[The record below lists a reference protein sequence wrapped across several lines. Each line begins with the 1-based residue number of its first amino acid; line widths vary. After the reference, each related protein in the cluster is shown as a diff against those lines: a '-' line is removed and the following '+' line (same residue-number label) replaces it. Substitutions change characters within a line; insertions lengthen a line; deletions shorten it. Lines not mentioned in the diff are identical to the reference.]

1 MLKHSIR
8 LAWITLMLVWLGGCA
23 TLGEP
28 TEPPRVT
35 LSNLKMIDA
44 QLFEQRYALTL
55 RIQNP
60 NSFDLDVNGLSFEVE
75 LNGREFAHGV
85 SNKGVLIPAYGEST
99 LEVGVTSS
107 LFNIVDQINALERRQ
122 GKSLE
127 YRIHGKISTAN
138 HLLSLS
144 FERKGEIG
152 GANSR
157 YSD

>member
-1 MLKHSIR
+1 
-8 LAWITLMLVWLGGCA
+8 
-23 TLGEP
+23 
-28 TEPPRVT
+28 
-35 LSNLKMIDA
+35 MIDA

-99 LEVGVTSS
+99 LEVEVTSS

-138 HLLSLS
+138 HLLSLP